1 LYNKKNRLTNV
12 KALFPIS
19 LLTSLKLNDRLII
32 RDKRYVINEM
42 KVNLT
47 TGDVDL
53 SLINDFRAIANINI
67 PIQSAAGG
75 FIEIPVF
82 LSNRETTV
90 EIFFDDESNDYTES
104 QLITLTL
111 LANTTGEPKIKNV
124 FRNGEI
130 YATIYQDA

>member
-1 LYNKKNRLTNV
+1 
-12 KALFPIS
+12 
-19 LLTSLKLNDRLII
+19 
-32 RDKRYVINEM
+32 M